1 MDQTKPSLK
10 NQTRNGIIWSSI
22 DKFSGQAFQFVIGIL
37 LARLL
42 MPEDYGIIGMLAI
55 FLAISDSIIDSGFG
69 NALIQKQNR
78 TQSDYSTVFYF
89 NILVS
94 LILYIILFICAPYIA
109 TFYNM
114 PILTSVTRV
123 LSINFIINAFMIVQ
137 VTKLTIELDFKI
149 QAKVRLF
156 SGLIAGLFALYM
168 AYSGFGVWALV
179 SQMVISNLLLC
190 ILLWLFAKWRPSL
203 EFSVESF
210 KQLFSYGSKL
220 LITGLYGP
228 IFTNINTLIIGKFY
242 STYNLGLFTRAHN
255 FAQFPAV
262 NTNLIISRVSFP
274 VLSKMQND
282 DERLRLNYRKLIS
295 LTYFLFLPIM
305 FGLIIIAKPLI
316 ILLFTEKWI
325 GIVPLFQILCIS
337 LAFLP
342 INGYNIN
349 LLLVKGRTSLHLR
362 LDFIKKVVSLV
373 ILIICAFISIKAI
386 CIGSVI
392 TSIFSWVLTA
402 HYSGKLIN
410 LTLIQQFED
419 IVRPLIITVAMC
431 CLIYIPFIVINN
443 SVSQLILALI
453 IGIPSYYLM
462 SLKFNAKSIGE
473 IKKIIIK

>member
-1 MDQTKPSLK
+1 MNNSKSSLK
-10 NQTRNGIIWSSI
+10 NQTRSGIIWSAI
-22 DKFSGQAFQFVIGIL
+22 DKFSGQAIQFVIGIL

-42 MPEDYGIIGMLAI
+42 IPEDYGIIAMLAI

-94 LILYIILFICAPYIA
+94 LLLYIILFISAPYIA
-109 TFYNM
+109 TFYEM
-114 PILTSVTRV
+114 PILTNVTRV
-123 LSINFIINAFMIVQ
+123 LSINFIINALMIVQ

-156 SGLIAGLFALYM
+156 SGLIAGLLALYM
-168 AYSGFGVWALV
+168 AYSGFGVWSLV
-179 SQMVISNLLLC
+179 SQMIISNLLMC
-190 ILLWLFAKWRPSL
+190 ILLWIFAKWRPSL
-203 EFSVESF
+203 EFSIESF

-228 IFTNINTLIIGKFY
+228 IFDNINTLIIGKFY

-262 NTNLIISRVSFP
+262 NTNIIISRVSFP

-282 DERLRLNYRKLIS
+282 DERLRMNYRKLIS

-305 FGLIIIAKPLI
+305 FGLIMIAKPFI
-316 ILLFTEKWI
+316 VLLLTEKWI
-325 GIVPLFQILCIS
+325 GIVPLFQILCVS
-337 LAFLP
+337 LALLP

-349 LLLVKGRTSLHLR
+349 LLLVKGETGLHLR
-362 LDFIKKVVSLV
+362 LDFIKKVVSLS
-373 ILIICAFISIKAI
+373 ILLVCSFISIKVI

-392 TSIFSWVLTA
+392 TSLFSWILTA

-410 LTLIQQFED
+410 LTLKQQFKD
-419 IVRPLIITVAMC
+419 IVKPLLITITMC
-431 CLIYIPFIVINN
+431 CLIFMSFIVIHN
-443 SVSQLILALI
+443 SILQLIAALL
-453 IGIPSYYLM
+453 IGIPSYYLL
-462 SLKFNAKSIGE
+462 SLKFNCNSLKE
-473 IKKIIIK
+473 IIKIISK